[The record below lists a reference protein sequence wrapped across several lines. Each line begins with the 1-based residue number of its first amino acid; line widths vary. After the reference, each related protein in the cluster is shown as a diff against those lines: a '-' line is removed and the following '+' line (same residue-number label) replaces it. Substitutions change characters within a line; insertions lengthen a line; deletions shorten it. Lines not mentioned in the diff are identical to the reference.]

1 MNRSPER
8 RISSSGSTELPI
20 KRDSSLPSGDKIRV
34 LIADDHMTVRA
45 GVSSIIGMQPD
56 MEVVGVAPDPI
67 IARDLIKQTNPDVLT
82 LDVEMPRMDGL
93 DFLEK
98 LMRLRPMP
106 VVMVSSLTERG
117 SEITLRALELGAVDF
132 VNKPKISIQSGMQDY
147 TDMIADK
154 IRAASK
160 ASIRPR
166 TVAQANSAKVANEV
180 LPQLRNPLTSSEKLI
195 IIGASTGGTEAIKDF
210 LMKMPSDCPGILIAQ
225 HMPEGFT
232 RSFALRLDNLC
243 KISVREAAGNER
255 ILPGHAY
262 IAPGHS
268 HLKLVRS
275 GANYMTQLDQGP
287 PVNRHRPS
295 VDVLFNSAAACAGK
309 NAVGVIMT
317 GMGKDGALGM
327 LEMKNAGAY
336 NFAQDEAS
344 CVVFGM
350 PREAIA
356 VGAAHEV
363 VALQAM
369 PGRVLTYLAEHGSR
383 ALRV

>member
-1 MNRSPER
+1 MK
-8 RISSSGSTELPI
+8 I
-20 KRDSSLPSGDKIRV
+20 KV
-34 LIADDHMTVRA
+34 LIVDDSALIRSVMRE
-45 GVSSIIGMQPD
+45 IIGSQPD

-67 IARDLIKQTNPDVLT
+67 IARELIKQTNPDVLT

-117 SEITLRALELGAVDF
+117 SEITLRALELGAIDF
-132 VNKPKISIQSGMQDY
+132 VTKPKISIQSGMQEY
-147 TDMIADK
+147 ADMIADK

-160 ASIRPR
+160 ARVKARAPR
-166 TVAQANSAKVANEV
+166 AAEQGHVPGDV
-180 LPQLRNPLTSSEKLI
+180 LPQIRNPLTSSEKLI
-195 IIGASTGGTEAIKDF
+195 IIGASTGGTEAIKEF
-210 LMKMPSDCPGILIAQ
+210 LIRMPSDCPGILITQ

-232 RSFALRLDNLC
+232 RSFAQRLNNLC
-243 KISVREAAGNER
+243 KISVVEAAGNER
-255 ILPGHAY
+255 VLPGHAY

-295 VDVLFNSAAACAGK
+295 VDVLFQSAAACAGK
-309 NAVGVIMT
+309 NAVGVILT
-317 GMGKDGALGM
+317 GMGKDGAQGM
-327 LEMKNAGAY
+327 LEMKGAGAY

-356 VGAAHEV
+356 IGAAHEV
-363 VALQAM
+363 LSLQAM
-369 PGRVLTYLAEHGSR
+369 PGRVLAWLAEHGSR

>member
-1 MNRSPER
+1 MKIKVLVVDDSALIRSVMKE
-8 RISSSGSTELPI
+8 
-20 KRDSSLPSGDKIRV
+20 
-34 LIADDHMTVRA
+34 
-45 GVSSIIGMQPD
+45 IIGSQPD

-67 IARDLIKQTNPDVLT
+67 IARDMIKQTNPDVLT

-132 VNKPKISIQSGMQDY
+132 VTKPKISIQSGMQEY
-147 TDMIADK
+147 TEMIADK
-154 IRAASK
+154 IRGAAK

-166 TVAQANSAKVANEV
+166 AIPNPNAVKAVGDA
-180 LPQLRNPLTSSEKLI
+180 LPQIRNPLTSSEKLI
-195 IIGASTGGTEAIKDF
+195 IIGASTGGTEAIKEF
-210 LMKMPSDCPGILIAQ
+210 LIRMPSDCPGILITQ

-232 RSFALRLDNLC
+232 RSFAQRLDNLC
-243 KISVREAAGNER
+243 KISVSEAAGNER

-295 VDVLFNSAAACAGK
+295 VDVLFNSAAVCAGK

-327 LEMKNAGAY
+327 LEMRKAGAY

-356 VGAAHEV
+356 VGAAQEV
-363 VALQAM
+363 LALQAM
-369 PGRVLTYLAEHGSR
+369 PARVLSYLAEHGSR

>member
-1 MNRSPER
+1 MKIKVLIVDDSALIRSVMKEI
-8 RISSSGSTELPI
+8 ISS
-20 KRDSSLPSGDKIRV
+20 
-34 LIADDHMTVRA
+34 
-45 GVSSIIGMQPD
+45 QPD

-132 VNKPKISIQSGMQDY
+132 VTKPKISIQSGMQEY
-147 TDMIADK
+147 TEMIADK
-154 IRAASK
+154 IRAAAK

-166 TVAQANSAKVANEV
+166 PVPVADSAKSANEV

-210 LMKMPSDCPGILIAQ
+210 LIKMPSDCPGILITQ

-232 RSFALRLDNLC
+232 RSFAARLNNLC
-243 KISVREAAGNER
+243 KISVQEAAGNER
-255 ILPGHAY
+255 VLPGHAY

-275 GANYMTQLDQGP
+275 GANYMTQIDQGP

-295 VDVLFNSAAACAGK
+295 VDVLFNSAANCAGK
-309 NAVGVIMT
+309 NAVGVILT

-327 LEMKNAGAY
+327 LEMRNAGAY

-369 PGRVLTYLAEHGSR
+369 PGRVLSYLAEHGSR

>member
-1 MNRSPER
+1 MKIKVLVVDDSALIRSVMKE
-8 RISSSGSTELPI
+8 
-20 KRDSSLPSGDKIRV
+20 
-34 LIADDHMTVRA
+34 
-45 GVSSIIGMQPD
+45 IIGSQPD

-67 IARDLIKQTNPDVLT
+67 IARDMIKATNPDVLT

-132 VNKPKISIQSGMQDY
+132 VTKPKISIQSGMQEY
-147 TDMIADK
+147 TEMIADK
-154 IRAASK
+154 IRGAAK

-166 TVAQANSAKVANEV
+166 AIPNPNAVKVAGEA
-180 LPQLRNPLTSSEKLI
+180 LPQIRNPLTSSEKLI
-195 IIGASTGGTEAIKDF
+195 IIGASTGGTDAIKEF
-210 LMKMPSDCPGILIAQ
+210 LIRMPSDCPGILITQ

-232 RSFALRLDNLC
+232 RSFAQRLDNLC
-243 KISVREAAGNER
+243 KISVSEAAGNER

-295 VDVLFNSAAACAGK
+295 VDVLFNSAAVCAGK

-327 LEMKNAGAY
+327 LEMRKAGAY

-356 VGAAHEV
+356 VGAAQEV
-363 VALQAM
+363 LALQAM
-369 PGRVLTYLAEHGSR
+369 PARVLSYLAEHGSR

>member
-1 MNRSPER
+1 MS
-8 RISSSGSTELPI
+8 I
-20 KRDSSLPSGDKIRV
+20 KV
-34 LIADDHMTVRA
+34 LIVDDSALIRSVMKE
-45 GVSSIIGMQPD
+45 IIGSQPD

-67 IARDLIKQTNPDVLT
+67 VARDLIKQTNPDVLT

-132 VNKPKISIQSGMQDY
+132 VTKPKLSIQSGMREY
-147 TDMIADK
+147 ADMIADK
-154 IRAASK
+154 IRTA
-160 ASIRPR
+160 
-166 TVAQANSAKVANEV
+166 AKVHIRARPISSEKLGHTPAAE
-180 LPQLRNPLTSSEKLI
+180 LPLIRNPLISSEKLI
-195 IIGASTGGTEAIKDF
+195 AIGASTGGTEAIKNF
-210 LMKMPSDCPGILIAQ
+210 LMQMPSDCPGILITQ

-232 RSFALRLDNLC
+232 RSFARRLDSIC
-243 KISVREAAGNER
+243 KIAVSEAAGGER

-262 IAPGHS
+262 IAPGNA
-268 HLKLVRS
+268 HLQLVRS
-275 GANYMTQLDQGP
+275 GANYVTQLDAGA

-295 VDVLFNSAAACAGK
+295 VDVLFDSVANYAGK
-309 NAVGVIMT
+309 NAVGVILT
-317 GMGKDGALGM
+317 GMGKDGAQGM
-327 LEMKNAGAY
+327 LKMKQAGAY

-350 PREAIA
+350 PREAIQIEA
-356 VGAAHEV
+356 THEIGALS
-363 VALQAM
+363 AL
-369 PGRVLTYLAEHGSR
+369 PGMVLNYLATHGSR